1 LDLLTHFLLPFGAI
15 LLGLLIIH
23 EAGHY
28 FTAKMFGVKVEEA
41 GVGLP
46 PKLWGFRWRDTDY
59 TINAIPIG
67 AFVRMKGEE
76 DPNEQDGTIAGDS
89 LAAQA
94 KWKRVIIIGSGA
106 AINLVAAIVLMSL
119 SLMVPHEVSE
129 GGAQIGSVA
138 PNSPAEQAGLA
149 AGDEIYAINGRR
161 VHNTSDAGYLIR
173 LNRGETMTVT
183 VKRDNPRAGGSEF
196 VDTRVYARWDPPAYQ
211 DDCGVE
217 QPQGPTGITIGAVAL
232 EQVNLTADEKAQLE
246 RDNTKALKDYRE
258 QLPANAPAWCGS
270 GAAFGFH
277 SIPDDECAEL
287 SDERQAKAQQIK
299 QELFADEK
307 YEYACYEFDPG
318 AQYMARTKTESLGPI
333 AAFSRG
339 TRLSF
344 ESIIFMRNL
353 LWAKVRGFDSDGPV
367 TGPVGIAQATGEVVE
382 EAGYI
387 QLIALAGSLSM
398 SLAVLNFLPIPAVD
412 GGRLFFIFIE
422 FIRGGRR
429 IAPQKEALVHLAGFA
444 ALIMLAAVVTY
455 FDILRLVNGDSL
467 LR

>member
-1 LDLLTHFLLPFGAI
+1 
-15 LLGLLIIH
+15 
-23 EAGHY
+23 
-28 FTAKMFGVKVEEA
+28 
-41 GVGLP
+41 
-46 PKLWGFRWRDTDY
+46 
-59 TINAIPIG
+59 
-67 AFVRMKGEE
+67 
-76 DPNEQDGTIAGDS
+76 
-89 LAAQA
+89 
-94 KWKRVIIIGSGA
+94 
-106 AINLVAAIVLMSL
+106 
-119 SLMVPHEVSE
+119 
-129 GGAQIGSVA
+129 
-138 PNSPAEQAGLA
+138 
-149 AGDEIYAINGRR
+149 
-161 VHNTSDAGYLIR
+161 
-173 LNRGETMTVT
+173 MTVT
-183 VKRDNPRAGGSEF
+183 VKRDNVRAGGAELI
-196 VDTRVYARWDPPAYQ
+196 DTRVYARWDPPSYQ

-232 EQVNLTADEKAQLE
+232 EQVNLTPDEKAELE
-246 RDNTKALKDYRE
+246 RSNTKALKEYRE
-258 QLPANAPAWCGS
+258 QLPDDAPAWCGG
-270 GAAFGFH
+270 GAAFGFR
-277 SIPDDECAEL
+277 SIPDEECGEL
-287 SDERQAKAQQIK
+287 SDERRERAQQIK
-299 QELFADEK
+299 QELFSDEK
-307 YEYACYEFDPG
+307 YEYACYEFNPG
-318 AQYMARTKTESLGPI
+318 AQYVARTKTESLNPI
-333 AAFSRG
+333 DAFSRG

-387 QLIALAGSLSM
+387 HLIALAGSLSM